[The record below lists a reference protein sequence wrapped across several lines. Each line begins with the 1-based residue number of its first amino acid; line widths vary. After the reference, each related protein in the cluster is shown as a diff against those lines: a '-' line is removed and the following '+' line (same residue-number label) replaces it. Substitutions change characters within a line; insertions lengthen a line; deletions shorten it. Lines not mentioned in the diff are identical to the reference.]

1 MFAITINPNT
11 LIGIIQIA
19 LILISILLF
28 FLFPYIMMRRVSL
41 GNKNKVKNRS
51 FVPNVKWEEI
61 YDQEKV
67 KTRLEEIAENV
78 KSGKAYGVILFGPPG
93 TGKTTMAKGLAN
105 KLKWNYFELKPSSI
119 LSKWY
124 GESEFLLDQFFNQVE
139 ESAPAIVFID
149 ELDSLAL
156 SRQSDIH
163 EVTHR
168 LVNIMLMRL
177 QDLHDKGLPVLIIG
191 ATNVPQEI
199 DEAFLR
205 PGRFDEVIYVPLPDE
220 SGREKIWKGLLKI
233 DGINYELLAKKSE
246 RFSPADIK
254 NVVDEVNRRFKNPT
268 TQDILSLIESYK
280 PSIPI
285 STIIRF
291 ETIARKYSRTKINLK
306 LYGIPEITWNDIGDM
321 EDIKE
326 EIRKSIELP
335 IIKRDIAEKLNVKPI
350 KGLLLYGPPGT
361 GKTTVAKAL
370 ANELKANFIELS
382 GEEVASAG
390 PFNAPQIIAE
400 KFYVAIDNAPAVI
413 FIDEIDMIAKNRLG
427 NEWRDALTELLRQM
441 DGLREN
447 SNVIV
452 IGATNRP
459 WDLDPAILRP
469 GRFDKIIYVPPP
481 NREAREKILRVLT
494 RGLKVDDETIKK
506 VSEMTENFTPADL
519 KLVIEEIKRKLL
531 VEASNNNNNVRIE
544 ITLEDF
550 LEVLRRIKP
559 SVTQEELKL
568 YENYRLERR

>member
-28 FLFPYIMMRRVSL
+28 FLFPYIMMRRISI
-41 GNKNKVKNRS
+41 GSKNKVKNRS
-51 FVPNVKWEEI
+51 FIPNVNWEEI

-67 KTRLEEIAENV
+67 KARLEEIAENV

-93 TGKTTMAKGLAN
+93 TGKTMMAKGLAN

-139 ESAPAIVFID
+139 ESAPAILFID

-156 SRQSDIH
+156 SRQNDIH

-233 DGINYELLAKKSE
+233 DGIDYELLAKKSE

-254 NVVDEVNRRFKNPT
+254 NVVDEINRRFKNPT

-306 LYGIPEITWNDIGDM
+306 LYGVPEITWNDIGDM

-335 IIKRDIAEKLNVKPI
+335 IIKRELAEKLNVKPI

-361 GKTTVAKAL
+361 GKTTIAKAL

-452 IGATNRP
+452 VGATNRP

-506 VSEMTENFTPADL
+506 VSEVTENFTPADL
-519 KLVIEEIKRKLL
+519 KLVVEEIKRKLL
-531 VEASNNNNNVRIE
+531 VEASDNNVRTE

-550 LEVLRRIKP
+550 LEVLKRIKP
-559 SVTQEELKL
+559 SVTQEELRL